1 MRLAATD
8 RQYKVGVEWKSDR
21 LKLKRLEKTAVDEF
35 EKGVG
40 MLARVDGTADGA
52 LRAFGVFGCSGSIRA
67 RAGSMACATVWARG

>member
-8 RQYKVGVEWKSDR
+8 RQYKVGVEWKRDR

-52 LRAFGVFGCSGSIRA
+52 LRAFGGFGAFGVHLGEKI
-67 RAGSMACATVWARG
+67 GVMIPIIEL